1 MMVKLRRMIS
11 RLRESGL
18 LLFSRCKHI
27 LTCKIGSSDHLNQST
42 CPSLVGN
49 RGRGRIR
56 ILPHLAFDMLF
67 DYRRE
72 LLLDLLAPIPNL
84 ALHVWSSSMRSSS
97 DAAPAQM
104 PLGGALQQLAIVVTL
119 PVAPEATPSQFP
131 NATQSYGWL
140 REMKRAHSKLCGN
153 SSPSP
158 LQLFTTSPTVP

>member
-1 MMVKLRRMIS
+1 M
-11 RLRESGL
+11 
-18 LLFSRCKHI
+18 
-27 LTCKIGSSDHLNQST
+27 NQST

-84 ALHVWSSSMRSSS
+84 ALHVWSSSMSSSS

-104 PLGGALQQLAIVVTL
+104 PLGGALQQLAMVVTMSFSSK
-119 PVAPEATPSQFP
+119 ATLKQVS
-131 NATQSYGWL
+131 NATQRYGW
-140 REMKRAHSKLCGN
+140 
-153 SSPSP
+153 
-158 LQLFTTSPTVP
+158 